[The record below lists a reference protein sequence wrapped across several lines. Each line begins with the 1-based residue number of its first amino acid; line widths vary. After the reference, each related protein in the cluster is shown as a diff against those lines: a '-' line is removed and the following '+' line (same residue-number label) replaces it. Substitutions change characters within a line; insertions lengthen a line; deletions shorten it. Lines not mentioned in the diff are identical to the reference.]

1 MNKKKLLA
9 MSALRATKKI
19 LELAALD
26 ELKTRKLLLHGFP
39 YQGKGYQW
47 GRYLRS
53 KVQDGILHVAIFLP
67 EPLRMGA
74 RDAAYEI
81 YVDRAKKQFLTYDR
95 IENRWRSAKLDY
107 LDWPKYVSY
116 SEGNWISRS
125 DDKTIK
131 QYLNGERGGF
141 SGVLDYQ
148 LRLREESLRRRYKR
162 EVEPWDADMAQI
174 SALPKNW
181 TQWCRKVGIPEN
193 YIFYQ
198 YSRRGATTGY
208 CTYCEQEVPISHPR
222 HNREG
227 HCPRCRRKITY
238 KALGKAKYVST
249 PDCYIHLVQ
258 RYQSGF
264 VLRMFIC
271 TRSYTTDDVKK
282 EKLYMH
288 EFRRVLY
295 DSQAKKAGTY
305 CWENYKNR
313 ETRWIPQ
320 NYVYGYSYYHR
331 YWHEDWAG
339 AVYGKTIPALAESVL
354 RYTGLP
360 EAVRLLRKI
369 DPELYLDT
377 RRKIPMVEQLVKA
390 GLGGLARDCMYHS
403 RNWNVTELKSK
414 AGLAR
419 TLGID
424 AQEMKRLR
432 DCQGGMDVLAWLRCE
447 NSTGKPIPD
456 RAIMWLCEHGL
467 KPRDLAFLNGVMSP
481 QQVCNYLKR
490 QMRELNRECDYV
502 MTTWKDY
509 LSMAARLKMD
519 LTSEAVYRVRNV
531 KKRHDELLQF
541 FHTDK
546 SMALR
551 AGEIL
556 KKYPHLEDIFQ
567 EIKPKYEFS
576 DQEYTIRVPER
587 IEEII
592 LEGQILSHCVGD
604 SERYWERIEQRESYI
619 LFLRRTGETDK
630 PFYTL
635 EIEPNGTIRQKRTL
649 GDEQKEDILQ
659 ASQFLKKWQ
668 KEIKNHLSEEDL
680 KLAQKSKNLRV
691 QEFEELQRDQ
701 VRVRTG
707 KLAGSLLLDVLQADL
722 MEAA

>member
-1 MNKKKLLA
+1 
-9 MSALRATKKI
+9 
-19 LELAALD
+19 
-26 ELKTRKLLLHGFP
+26 
-39 YQGKGYQW
+39 
-47 GRYLRS
+47 
-53 KVQDGILHVAIFLP
+53 
-67 EPLRMGA
+67 
-74 RDAAYEI
+74 
-81 YVDRAKKQFLTYDR
+81 
-95 IENRWRSAKLDY
+95 
-107 LDWPKYVSY
+107 
-116 SEGNWISRS
+116 
-125 DDKTIK
+125 
-131 QYLNGERGGF
+131 
-141 SGVLDYQ
+141 
-148 LRLREESLRRRYKR
+148 
-162 EVEPWDADMAQI
+162 
-174 SALPKNW
+174 
-181 TQWCRKVGIPEN
+181 
-193 YIFYQ
+193 
-198 YSRRGATTGY
+198 
-208 CTYCEQEVPISHPR
+208 
-222 HNREG
+222 
-227 HCPRCRRKITY
+227 
-238 KALGKAKYVST
+238 
-249 PDCYIHLVQ
+249 
-258 RYQSGF
+258 
-264 VLRMFIC
+264 
-271 TRSYTTDDVKK
+271 
-282 EKLYMH
+282 
-288 EFRRVLY
+288 
-295 DSQAKKAGTY
+295 
-305 CWENYKNR
+305 
-313 ETRWIPQ
+313 
-320 NYVYGYSYYHR
+320 
-331 YWHEDWAG
+331 
-339 AVYGKTIPALAESVL
+339 
-354 RYTGLP
+354 
-360 EAVRLLRKI
+360 
-369 DPELYLDT
+369 
-377 RRKIPMVEQLVKA
+377 
-390 GLGGLARDCMYHS
+390 
-403 RNWNVTELKSK
+403 
-414 AGLAR
+414 
-419 TLGID
+419 
-424 AQEMKRLR
+424 
-432 DCQGGMDVLAWLRCE
+432 
-447 NSTGKPIPD
+447 
-456 RAIMWLCEHGL
+456 MWLCEHGL

-546 SMALR
+546 SMVLR

-680 KLAQKSKNLRV
+680 KLAQKSKILRV